1 MHLKMEQ
8 FLVINKK
15 EKFKKGE
22 IFLAFFSEYTKYKS
36 TCYHKKR
43 IYMKKQYLNAPTI
56 LLSLLMFFFNIKSS
70 IASQASSEI
79 LTITERLTTHIT
91 KASLVAGGLMGL
103 VSLFVRIRDK
113 RTNEDGDWTL
123 NGTNVTKEDRW
134 NKLRDNF
141 FISLDTIPYFLD
153 ITLGTLGDYKKV
165 TIEKTLDDGT
175 KEVFE
180 KTKCF
185 ATGSGLFGWIDKKI
199 FQNTPKAA
207 NDALVTVTAFGLVQK
222 AIQCNSNKE
231 QEKKSK

>member
-1 MHLKMEQ
+1 
-8 FLVINKK
+8 
-15 EKFKKGE
+15 
-22 IFLAFFSEYTKYKS
+22 
-36 TCYHKKR
+36 
-43 IYMKKQYLNAPTI
+43 MKKQYLNAPII
-56 LLSLLMFFFNIKSS
+56 LLSFFLIAFLNIKVSMT
-70 IASQASSEI
+70 AQVSSEL
-79 LTITERLTTHIT
+79 LTITERLTQHIT
-91 KASLVAGGLMGL
+91 KASVIAGGSMGL
-103 VSLFVRIRDK
+103 VSLLVRIRDK
-113 RTNEDGDWTL
+113 RTDEDGNWKL
-123 NGTNVTKEDRW
+123 NGTNVTKKDRW

-185 ATGSGLFGWIDKKI
+185 ATGSGLFGWIDKNI
-199 FQNTPKAA
+199 FQHVPKAT
-207 NDALVTVTAFGLVQK
+207 NDAAITLTAFGLVQK